1 MMKTSRR
8 KRGLSL
14 RARNAL
20 TGYAFMAPWLI
31 GLLVITAYPICYSL
45 FLSTQQ
51 VRVGING
58 IETSFVGLYWYKQ
71 AIFSD
76 ADFLKALT
84 DTLRFICFPLP
95 VIVVVSL
102 IIAVLLNN
110 HYPLRGFFRTI
121 FFFPVI
127 IISGPVIDEF
137 ITNGISTIGNPS
149 SYSFY
154 QIIERLPGFLST
166 PLCYIIDNIVIILWF
181 SGVQILMYLS
191 GLQKI
196 GRPVFEAAQIDGAS
210 QWEVFWKITLPYIR
224 PYMLVNAIY
233 TVVEMSGFPS
243 TTISQLISAKMYSV
257 NVIYSYSAAISWMY
271 FLVQILLLL
280 VCFLI
285 FRERKE
291 KTV

>member
-1 MMKTSRR
+1 MSKQHHV

-14 RARNAL
+14 RTRNAL
-20 TGYAFMAPWLI
+20 TGFAFMAPWI
-31 GLLVITAYPICYSL
+31 VGFVAITVYPVCYSL
-45 FLSTQQ
+45 FLSMQQ
-51 VRVGING
+51 VRVGIGG
-58 IETSFVGLYWYKQ
+58 IETSFVGLHWYKQ
-71 AIFSD
+71 VIFSD
-76 ADFLKALT
+76 ADFLKALSE
-84 DTLRFICFPLP
+84 TLQFICFPLP

-102 IIAVLLNN
+102 IIAVLLN
-110 HYPLRGFFRTI
+110 HRYPLRGFFRTM

-149 SYSFY
+149 NYAFY
-154 QIIERLPGFLST
+154 QVICMLPDFLSL
-166 PLCYIIDNIVIILWF
+166 PLCYVIDNIVIILWF

-196 GRPVFEAAQIDGAS
+196 GRPIFEAAQIDGAS

-243 TTISQLISAKMYSV
+243 TPISQLISAKMYSV

-271 FLVQILLLL
+271 FLVQIVLL
-280 VCFLI
+280 VACFLL
-285 FRERKE
+285 FREGKE
-291 KTV
+291 RVV